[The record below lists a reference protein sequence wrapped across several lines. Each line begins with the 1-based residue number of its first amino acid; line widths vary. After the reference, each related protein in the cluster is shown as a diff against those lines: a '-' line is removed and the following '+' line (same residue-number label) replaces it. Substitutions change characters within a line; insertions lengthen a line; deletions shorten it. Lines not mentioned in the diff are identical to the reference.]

1 LNIERHGHG
10 AITVPSCWKLRGS
23 WFRETRGW
31 SLCMRSAQSD
41 KTIDDLLRLAVDVAH
56 EAGALLRSYAGR
68 TDLDVGTK
76 STATD
81 PVSAADHASERLISD
96 RIRAARPGDGLVG
109 EERSDDREGT
119 SGLQWVVD
127 PLDGTVNYLYGIP
140 QWCVSVAVTDDRGPL
155 AGVVYDPSR
164 DETFAACRGRGSTLD
179 GSALH
184 VTPPERVAG
193 ALIATGFS
201 YDAAARRDQIA
212 MVSTLIGEVRD
223 VRRFGSAALDLCWI
237 AAGRWDGYA
246 EFGLHRWDWSAGSL
260 VVLEAG
266 GVVARWNHELGGKS
280 LQGLSAGSAMVHDHL
295 SNWLRR
301 HGARPLQWLAD

>member
-1 LNIERHGHG
+1 
-10 AITVPSCWKLRGS
+10 
-23 WFRETRGW
+23 
-31 SLCMRSAQSD
+31 MRSVQSD
-41 KTIDDLLRLAVDVAH
+41 KTVGELLRLAVDVAH

-68 TDLDVGTK
+68 ADLDVGTK

-81 PVSAADHASERLISD
+81 PVSAADQASERLISD
-96 RIRAARPGDGLVG
+96 RIRGARPHDGLVG
-109 EERSDDREGT
+109 EERSDDREGS

-140 QWCVSVAVTDDRGPL
+140 HWCVSIAVEDHRGPL

-164 DETFAACRGRGSTLD
+164 GETFAACRGGGSTLD
-179 GSALH
+179 GSALRI
-184 VTPPERVAG
+184 TPPGRVAG

-201 YDAAARRDQIA
+201 YDAATRLDQIA

-266 GVVARWNHELGGKS
+266 GAVTRWNHELGGKS
-280 LQGLSAGSAMVHDHL
+280 LHGLSAGDAMVHDHL
-295 SNWLRR
+295 SSWLRE
-301 HGARPLQWLAD
+301 HGARPMPWLAD

>member
-1 LNIERHGHG
+1 
-10 AITVPSCWKLRGS
+10 
-23 WFRETRGW
+23 
-31 SLCMRSAQSD
+31 MRPVRSD
-41 KTIDDLLRLAVDVAH
+41 TTDELLRLAEDVAQ

-68 TDLDVGTK
+68 SDLDVGTK

-96 RIRAARPGDGLVG
+96 RIRAVRPDDGLVG
-109 EERSDDREGT
+109 EERSADREGT

-140 QWCVSVAVTDDRGPL
+140 QWCVSIAVEDHRGPL
-155 AGVVYDPSR
+155 AGVVYDPNR
-164 DETFAACRGRGSTLD
+164 DETFAARRGGGSTLD
-179 GSALH
+179 GSALRI
-184 VTPPERVAG
+184 TPPDRVAG

-201 YDAAARRDQIA
+201 YDAAARLDQIA

-223 VRRFGSAALDLCWI
+223 VRRCGSAALDLCWI

-260 VVLEAG
+260 VVREAG
-266 GVVARWNHELGGKS
+266 GILTRWDHQLGGKS

-295 SNWLRR
+295 STWLRR
-301 HGARPLQWLAD
+301 HGAKPLPLFAS